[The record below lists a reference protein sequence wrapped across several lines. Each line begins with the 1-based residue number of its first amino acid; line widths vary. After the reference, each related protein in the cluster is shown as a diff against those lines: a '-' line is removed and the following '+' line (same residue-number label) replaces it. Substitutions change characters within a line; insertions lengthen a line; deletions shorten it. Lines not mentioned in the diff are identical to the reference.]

1 MLLALIDAAP
11 FQLQAYCQLIGLTHG
26 IRMAIRGAPR
36 ELSFQCPVPIPEDPC
51 QPTLVDVYCAAPC
64 LPADALAAIV
74 GPCKDLVRLTLPH
87 HNIHHPSVLGLG
99 LMEHDACRAWAEEA
113 FGGHTQ
119 LAVLEIPGA
128 GTFWPAIGQ
137 ILSHLPGLEEF
148 HFLEA
153 RPLRTRV
160 LQALATFCPKLRV
173 LHLTQ
178 HSSAQSYGQHFTVL
192 KPLAGTIKELIL
204 PDAYIGRGPLTAL
217 VQCLSSLERLEVNG
231 GDMRFLWPV
240 APHLTHLST
249 RDPFVGG
256 IEEVGFCRL
265 ESLTSESTS
274 DNTYAKVLTTCRDT
288 LRSVSLFTKAPVFP
302 LAPLGGLTHLTRL
315 KLTLRDRSV
324 TLAAVLAALP
334 PGVLENQLEYLDL
347 ELGGD
352 DCTKPAFIRS
362 RSLREVNIRNHTRVT
377 LDCPRLLSDERRDST
392 DLWPELVLAD
402 GLNDNDG
409 QAMTTDPRQTMIC
422 RLNNGPRFFEL
433 RLATTGP
440 PAFLLRLPE
449 QFEFLDGSIEAEGQE
464 TQGPPAELRVEA
476 PVLRTL
482 RLEVP
487 PKMRLTLA
495 CPALG
500 ALVLTGGSS
509 LVLAEG
515 TDPPLRTLC
524 LEPIRGRAPRRPKDD
539 SVLAVLTR
547 HGSHLQRV
555 SLCSRWLPPTDWP
568 EVAAALGRLPRLFSL
583 ELPFDSA
590 DMVLA
595 CPRLSHLSVSAS
607 KLRSLVLD
615 CPQLEELWASFD
627 SDLERF
633 ELTADRI
640 TYIGGVKDSWKERLQ
655 ERFPRA
661 YLANLRF

>member
-1 MLLALIDAAP
+1 MEGTQVALHGNSLDPPAVSDQAGVLLPAVGLGLHPCSALRPASSHGGMMRTVLNRVREPTAMEWFVTFTLILEHRTFPLELFPREMLLALIDAAP

-74 GPCKDLVRLTLPH
+74 GPCKDLSLGRRGLRRPH
-87 HNIHHPSVLGLG
+87 PAGRSG
-99 LMEHDACRAWAEEA
+99 DPR
-113 FGGHTQ
+113 
-119 LAVLEIPGA
+119 A

-204 PDAYIGRGPLTAL
+204 PDAYIGRGHSRPLCS
-217 VQCLSSLERLEVNG
+217 VSSLERLEVNG

-288 LRSVSLFTKAPVFP
+288 LRSVSLFTKAP
-302 LAPLGGLTHLTRL
+302 
-315 KLTLRDRSV
+315 LTLRDRSV

-377 LDCPRLLSDERRDST
+377 LDCPRLLSDERRF
-392 DLWPELVLAD
+392 D
-402 GLNDNDG
+402 GSAKQRSPL
-409 QAMTTDPRQTMIC
+409 
-422 RLNNGPRFFEL
+422 FEL

-482 RLEVP
+482 RLEP
-487 PKMRLTLA
+487 WARW
-495 CPALG
+495 
-500 ALVLTGGSS
+500 SS
-509 LVLAEG
+509 LV
-515 TDPPLRTLC
+515 DPHWCWPRDRPALRTLC

-640 TYIGGVKDSWKERLQ
+640 TYIGV
-655 ERFPRA
+655 
-661 YLANLRF
+661 